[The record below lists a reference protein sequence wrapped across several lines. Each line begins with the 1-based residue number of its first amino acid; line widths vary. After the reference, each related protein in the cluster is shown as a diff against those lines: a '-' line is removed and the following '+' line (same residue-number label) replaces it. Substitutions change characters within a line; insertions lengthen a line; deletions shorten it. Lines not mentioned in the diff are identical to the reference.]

1 MGKLLEMNSFFSIS
15 NFVGKEDKKNS
26 GNGCVIDF
34 DETVEEE
41 VESLSDILSMVEE
54 EEGEFDITN
63 DPQLLEV
70 ERADKKAKALRIN
83 IEQMEKF
90 ATESNSN
97 ISTLLK
103 YMETAKLDAMQRV
116 QLAAENANL
125 RRDMLKLTSEHRRLT
140 QDLEKSNSEL
150 SVMKTNRAELQ
161 NTLTETR
168 ESINSMRHSNK
179 KMSDE
184 FRASMVE
191 NTKLKEKLADLTDAK
206 GALQER
212 FEAIDEQCF
221 EFKSELE
228 GSAKKILEYEALI
241 KQKDDALI
249 VQSDESKSL
258 ASDLAISNRQF
269 KQLQDEKIAIEE
281 KLDLEQENLNHIK
294 RISEQDQRKHDN
306 EIFALRSQIENI
318 TTQLSH
324 AKAANKEMSHEIRT
338 LRERSRKS
346 KLRIEELEMELE
358 AVQDTREKHQG
369 DFLEQG
375 AKFRE
380 LNLQYESVLLELKQ
394 EQLQVAQLNKKIKK
408 LTDETR
414 KVNNLRVSRDSA
426 LAEVKELKSR
436 IQGDQI
442 AIKTDLTLN

>member
-1 MGKLLEMNSFFSIS
+1 MNSLFSIG
-15 NFVGKEDKKNS
+15 NLIGKKDKKLSDNS
-26 GNGCVIDF
+26 CDIDF

-41 VESLSDILSMVEE
+41 VESLSDILSMLEE
-54 EEGEFDITN
+54 EEGVFDITN
-63 DPQLLEV
+63 DPQLMEV
-70 ERADKKAKALRIN
+70 ARADKKTKALRIN

-90 ATESNSN
+90 AIESNSN
-97 ISTLLK
+97 ISTLLT

-116 QLAAENANL
+116 QFAAENANL

-150 SVMKTNRAELQ
+150 SVLKTNRAELQ

-184 FRASMVE
+184 FRASIVE
-191 NTKLKEKLADLTDAK
+191 NTELKQKLADLTDAK
-206 GALQER
+206 GALQKR

-228 GSAKKILEYEALI
+228 GAAKKILEYEALI
-241 KQKDDALI
+241 KQKDDAI
-249 VQSDESKSL
+249 IIQSDENKSF

-269 KQLQDEKIAIEE
+269 KELQDEKIAIEE

-306 EIFALRSQIENI
+306 ETFALRSQIENI

-324 AKAANKEMSHEIRT
+324 AKAANKEISHEIRT
-338 LRERSRKS
+338 LREHSRKS

-358 AVQDTREKHQG
+358 AVQDTREKHQD

-394 EQLQVAQLNKKIKK
+394 EQLQVAQLNKKIKQ

-414 KVNNLRVSRDSA
+414 KVNNLRVSHDSA
-426 LAEVKELKSR
+426 LAEIKELKSR